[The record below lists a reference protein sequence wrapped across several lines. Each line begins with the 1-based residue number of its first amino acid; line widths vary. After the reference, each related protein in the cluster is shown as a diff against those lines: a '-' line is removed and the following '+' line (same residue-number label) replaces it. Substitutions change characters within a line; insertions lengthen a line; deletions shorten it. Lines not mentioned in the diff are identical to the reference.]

1 MPILWL
7 LLSLAGGPSP
17 PEVSASLAQA
27 SMLRE
32 KLDEAGALA
41 KYREALLEDS
51 TNLEALWNASYLA
64 TILGARDSLH
74 HSPLMDLG
82 RHLAEKAIQ
91 QWPDQA
97 ESHFALAVNIG
108 MGLKHQSVRQKLASS
123 RVLREEI
130 RRTLEL
136 NPRHGG
142 AWFLLGRWQYAYATL
157 GTFETMT
164 AKLFLGGIPPEA
176 TLQNAET
183 QFPHRPPMESGR
195 TALPPGPGP
204 HLGGGGTQGRG
215 PQGPCLRTPPG
226 PSVRGRSSEL
236 REDARPAE
244 AHRGVTGRES
254 RYRCFGFAGSNLVFG

>member
-1 MPILWL
+1 
-7 LLSLAGGPSP
+7 
-17 PEVSASLAQA
+17 VSASLAQA

-176 TLQNAET
+176 TLQNAERSFRNAL
-183 QFPHRPPMESGR
+183 QWDPDEPLFYLDLARALMAEGRKDEARKVLAYAIHLAPRSGDDPR
-195 TALPPGPGP
+195 N
-204 HLGGGGTQGRG
+204 
-215 PQGPCLRTPPG
+215 
-226 PSVRGRSSEL
+226 
-236 REDARPAE
+236 
-244 AHRGVTGRES
+244 
-254 RYRCFGFAGSNLVFG
+254 FAKMRDLLKRIEG

>member
-1 MPILWL
+1 
-7 LLSLAGGPSP
+7 
-17 PEVSASLAQA
+17 
-27 SMLRE
+27 MLRD

-74 HSPLMDLG
+74 RSPLMDLG

-97 ESHFALAVNIG
+97 ESHFALAVNIA
-108 MGLKHQSVRQKLASS
+108 MGLKHLPVRQKMASS
-123 RVLREEI
+123 HALREEI

-157 GTFETMT
+157 GTFEKMT
-164 AKLFLGGIPPEA
+164 AKLFLGGIPQEA
-176 TLQNAET
+176 TLANAESSFRKALQWNPDEPLFHLDLART
-183 QFPHRPPMESGR
+183 LVAEGR
-195 TALPPGPGP
+195 KDEARKVLAVAIHLPP
-204 HLGGGGTQGRG
+204 
-215 PQGPCLRTPPG
+215 
-226 PSVRGRSSEL
+226 RSGDDPRNFAKMREL
-236 REDARPAE
+236 LKRLE
-244 AHRGVTGRES
+244 G
-254 RYRCFGFAGSNLVFG
+254 

>member
-176 TLQNAET
+176 TLQNAERSFRNALKWNPDEPLFYLDLART
-183 QFPHRPPMESGR
+183 LMAEGRKDEARKVLAYAIHLAPRSGDDPR
-195 TALPPGPGP
+195 N
-204 HLGGGGTQGRG
+204 
-215 PQGPCLRTPPG
+215 
-226 PSVRGRSSEL
+226 
-236 REDARPAE
+236 
-244 AHRGVTGRES
+244 
-254 RYRCFGFAGSNLVFG
+254 FAKMRDLLKRIEG

>member
-157 GTFETMT
+157 GTFEKMT

-176 TLQNAET
+176 TLANAET
-183 QFPHRPPMESGR
+183 SFR
-195 TALPPGPGP
+195 TALQWNPDEPLF
-204 HLGGGGTQGRG
+204 HLDLARTLVAEGRKEEARKVLAYALHLA
-215 PQGPCLRTPPG
+215 P
-226 PSVRGRSSEL
+226 RSGDDPRNFARMREL
-236 REDARPAE
+236 LKRI
-244 AHRGVTGRES
+244 ES
-254 RYRCFGFAGSNLVFG
+254 

>member
-1 MPILWL
+1 MSILWL
-7 LLSLAGGPSP
+7 LLSLAGTPSP

-41 KYREALLEDS
+41 KYREALLADS

-82 RHLAEKAIQ
+82 RHLAEKALQ

-97 ESHFALAVNIG
+97 ESHFALAVNIA
-108 MGLKHQSVRQKLASS
+108 MGLKHQTVRQKMASS
-123 RVLREEI
+123 RELREEI

-157 GTFETMT
+157 GTFEKVT

-176 TLQNAET
+176 TLANAEASFRNALLSNPDEPLFHLDLART
-183 QFPHRPPMESGR
+183 LVAEGRMEEARKVLAYAIHLAPRSGDDTR
-195 TALPPGPGP
+195 N
-204 HLGGGGTQGRG
+204 
-215 PQGPCLRTPPG
+215 
-226 PSVRGRSSEL
+226 
-236 REDARPAE
+236 
-244 AHRGVTGRES
+244 
-254 RYRCFGFAGSNLVFG
+254 FAKMRDLLKRIEG